1 MARARKPTNL
11 DKTLER
17 FSAAI
22 VANPQEYRGRWAESF
37 APEAR
42 EVRLDLGCGKGS
54 FIEAAALAEPD
65 VLFVGLDVS
74 ETCIA
79 RSAEKAVVNA
89 IPNIVLIT
97 ADASD
102 ILQFFAPGELARI
115 YLNFNSPFPKKKHA
129 AKRLTFIEHLMAYRT
144 LVGEEGIVDM
154 RTDNLPYWLFSLG
167 QLEIA
172 GYRILWQTEDLH
184 AEAKNNQSRIPNT
197 AALILESEYDLRTV
211 SKGATV
217 YSLQAQPGPQPASW
231 EQTKPLGLVEYLPS
245 DLDSIER
252 IPYGM
257 EDTIF
262 NMRNRAANAAA
273 RRARRNAQR

>member
-11 DKTLER
+11 HKTLER

-22 VANPQEYRGRWAESF
+22 VSNPEQHRGRWAETF
-37 APEAR
+37 MPEAR
-42 EVRLDLGCGKGS
+42 EARLDLGCGKGS
-54 FIEAAALAEPD
+54 FIVAAALAEPD

-74 ETCIA
+74 DTCIA
-79 RSAEKAVVNA
+79 RSAEKTVVGN

-97 ADASD
+97 ADATE
-102 ILQFFAPGELARI
+102 IPEFFAAGELSRI

-129 AKRLTFIEHLMAYRT
+129 EKRLTFASHLMTYRT
-144 LVGEEGIVDM
+144 LVGETGIVDM

-167 QLEIA
+167 QFEVA
-172 GYRILWQTEDLH
+172 GYNVLWQTEDLH
-184 AEAKNNQSRIPNT
+184 AVAATEQDQRPGGG
-197 AALILESEYDLRTV
+197 ALILDSEYDLRTV

-217 YSLQAQPGPQPASW
+217 YSLIAQPGPAPKSW
-231 EQTKPLGLVEYLPS
+231 EQTKPLGLVEYLPT
-245 DLDSIER
+245 DLNDLER
-252 IPYGM
+252 LPYGM

-273 RRARRNAQR
+273 RQARRNARR